1 MKRKLVPDH
10 AAASPRDGMDAP
22 VAALRAGGSTYA
34 LLNDSIIHAAS
45 EAIVTIDEL
54 QRIVMLNPAA
64 QRMFACSAADVLG
77 RDLSVLIPPRFR
89 KAHAR
94 HVRAFDQSG
103 TAERPMG
110 ERQQLMGL
118 RASGDEFPIEASISR
133 VDVADSLGTRGLF
146 SVLLRDVSEVT
157 RLRGEVAAFI
167 SRQKVIFELAPI
179 AVWIIDGDCIVY
191 ANRACADLFG
201 TASHG
206 ELVGRSVYTLL
217 DPQSHASVRHTV
229 ARALESG
236 LPITTENQKIA
247 RVDGVVR
254 DVDIALAALPD
265 HGHTV
270 LQMALTDITIRSR
283 ESRELERSRRE
294 LRELSASMVDA
305 REEERQ
311 RIAREMH
318 DELGQRL
325 TALQMELSGLRALEP
340 SRVADARIQ
349 AMLCMVEETIAA
361 VRRMSTEL
369 RPLMLDDLGL
379 NAAVEW
385 LAHDWSERMGIRV
398 NTDLGEQEP
407 EIGVPVAIA
416 VYRMV
421 QEALTNVARHARA
434 SRVMIRLRQRADELE
449 LTVQDDGIGFPE
461 PTSHRSGSHG
471 LLGIRERAYMLGG
484 HLATSNAPAGGA
496 RVTVC
501 LPLRS
506 GGDATLTDEP
516 PLAEGGSGSAPLT
529 AQRES
534 G

>member
-1 MKRKLVPDH
+1 M
-10 AAASPRDGMDAP
+10 ASPIAR
-22 VAALRAGGSTYA
+22 LRAGGSAYA

-77 RDLSVLIPPRFR
+77 KDLSVLIPARFR

-110 ERQQLMGL
+110 ERQKLTGL
-118 RASGDEFPIEASISR
+118 RANGDEFPIEASISR
-133 VDVADSLGTRGLF
+133 VDVADSLGTSRLF
-146 SVLLRDVSEVT
+146 SVLLRDISEVT
-157 RLRGEVAAFI
+157 LLRGEVAAFI

-179 AVWIIDGDCIVY
+179 AVWIIDGDYIVY

-201 TASHG
+201 TASHSD
-206 ELVGRSVYTLL
+206 LVGRSIYTLL
-217 DPQSHASVRHTV
+217 DPLSQASVRHTV
-229 ARALESG
+229 AQALESG

-247 RVDGVVR
+247 RADGSVR

-294 LRELSASMVDA
+294 LRELSASLVDA

-325 TALQMELSGLRALEP
+325 TALQMELSGLRALTP
-340 SRVADARIQ
+340 SRAAGTRIQ
-349 AMLCMVEETIAA
+349 AMLAMVEETIAA

-379 NAAVEW
+379 HAAIEW
-385 LAHDWSERMGIRV
+385 LAQDWSERMGVRV
-398 NTDLGEQEP
+398 VTDLVEHDP
-407 EIGVPVAIA
+407 DIGAPAAIA

-434 SRVMIRLRQRADELE
+434 SRVMIRLRQRADELV
-449 LTVQDDGIGFPE
+449 LTVQDNGIGFSE
-461 PTSHRSGSHG
+461 PSVHRAGSHG

-484 HLATSNAPAGGA
+484 HLETANAPAGGA
-496 RVTVC
+496 RVTVR
-501 LPLRS
+501 LPLR
-506 GGDATLTDEP
+506 AARDE
-516 PLAEGGSGSAPLT
+516 
-529 AQRES
+529 
-534 G
+534 